1 MNIISCVPQPLDWN
15 EDATRYLVKPIAR
28 EDLEQ
33 VFQDLEGGSPQAER
47 NLLLVE
53 DVDVEREHYREHLE
67 RLGFKVVAS
76 ASGEDARQ
84 AYAEKDFAALVIDLD
99 LPDQDGF
106 ELLDNLDRQRP
117 LDGSRVVINTGVDV
131 NQQNL
136 QRLRRYS
143 AVVVRKEGGDLA
155 SLSSAVQ
162 GFLASVRQ
170 PQTVPGNAQVM
181 DPLEGSRVLLVD
193 DDVRNIYALSALL
206 DEVGLKVTAAGDGL
220 EAIACFQREPFD
232 LILMDMAMPR
242 MDGYTATRVLKQEHG
257 CGIPVIA
264 LTAHAMKGDREK
276 CITAGADDYL
286 AKPVSRQE
294 LLDMLYRWLEKPGGR
309 HGAPAA

>member
-1 MNIISCVPQPLDWN
+1 M
-15 EDATRYLVKPIAR
+15 
-28 EDLEQ
+28 
-33 VFQDLEGGSPQAER
+33 
-47 NLLLVE
+47 
-53 DVDVEREHYREHLE
+53 
-67 RLGFKVVAS
+67 
-76 ASGEDARQ
+76 
-84 AYAEKDFAALVIDLD
+84 
-99 LPDQDGF
+99 
-106 ELLDNLDRQRP
+106 
-117 LDGSRVVINTGVDV
+117 
-131 NQQNL
+131 
-136 QRLRRYS
+136 
-143 AVVVRKEGGDLA
+143 
-155 SLSSAVQ
+155 
-162 GFLASVRQ
+162 
-170 PQTVPGNAQVM
+170 
-181 DPLEGSRVLLVD
+181 
-193 DDVRNIYALSALL
+193 RNIYALSALL